1 VRIAADRTLVE
12 ARQTAWFDAE
22 QGGITSIAIA
32 AEADAYVIAYSGR
45 PVREVV
51 VFGGPFL
58 MNTEQENAQALAEF
72 RAGRFGAI
80 PDDPTPTDAATR
92 PRRRTRTHT
101 PGRR

>member
-1 VRIAADRTLVE
+1 
-12 ARQTAWFDAE
+12 
-22 QGGITSIAIA
+22 
-32 AEADAYVIAYSGR
+32 
-45 PVREVV
+45 
-51 VFGGPFL
+51 

-92 PRRRTRTHT
+92 PRWRTRTHT